1 MVVYNLTTG
10 RVRCTNESTKATAFT
25 LMPEG
30 HEMSAIAL
38 DNALWEDS
46 ARLLRLEKKGIVRID
61 RNQDRK
67 PVLAAAPDMEDLT
80 KAQRAMI
87 NGLVLGSDIEYQSYI
102 DMIPLD
108 NRADMPERPN
118 YRYVR
123 EKMVPAFEIAETW
136 LRDINTASSKK
147 RESAVHK
154 RIKELNTLVSANTR

>member
-10 RVRCTNESTKATAFT
+10 RVRCTNENVKAKSFT

-30 HEMSAIAL
+30 HELSAVAL

-46 ARLLRLEKKGIVRID
+46 ARLLRLEKKGVVRID

-67 PVLAAAPDMEDLT
+67 PVLASAPDMEDMT

-87 NGLVLGSDIEYQSYI
+87 NGLVLGSDVEHQSYI
-102 DMIPLD
+102 DMVPLD
-108 NRADMPERPN
+108 NRADMPDRPN

-123 EKMVPAFEIAETW
+123 EKMVPAFEIAEAW

-147 RESAVHK
+147 RESAVRR
-154 RIKELNTLVSANTR
+154 RIKELNALVAANTR